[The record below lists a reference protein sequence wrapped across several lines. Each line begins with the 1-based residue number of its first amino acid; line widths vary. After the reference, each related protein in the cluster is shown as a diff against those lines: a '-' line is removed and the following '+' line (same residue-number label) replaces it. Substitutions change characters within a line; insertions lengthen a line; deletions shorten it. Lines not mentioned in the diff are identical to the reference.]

1 MKKDWQLLGAS
12 LNELGIENIQ
22 TFLNMIF
29 EKLIELMSNLQEVN
43 TDEKL
48 TVFEKK
54 MNEYIIQII
63 SNKET
68 LKKLNNDYQEMI
80 NKLLSF
86 DPNSIKEII
95 LGNYDPLIYD
105 QNTYPD
111 IQYYTVSN
119 IQDYNTF
126 VNKFKALKE
135 NENKYFLINTLI
147 KKEDDL
153 TQNVINM
160 KSLSNINKLS
170 NTLLNIYS
178 YKISRDDGKNLK
190 LKDQID
196 NIIESYNEMNPIK
209 IDRPNIFI
217 EEYIEPFIKS
227 WDMIKSKSVQYKC
240 RLLRDLEAGQQP
252 LDMTIDLPLCFFLV
266 DDGDKDGG
274 MFLASAYQHFI
285 DWQNN
290 FIDIIIGNNRLK
302 GIHNSYVS
310 QLEQEVEIQNATK
323 DEIIDLDEK
332 VYKTLNELIS
342 TTSMRNIFTKNNKI
356 NYKNYND
363 IIYNLDFIEEELGKI
378 ILPGIKK
385 FKKDKIKF
393 ITYLYEGLRG
403 GNSTILVDYNMKY
416 EQRELNE
423 REKNDI
429 NELLQANN
437 NNKFYS
443 DVFSS
448 LQILMNEI
456 IKENY
461 EKTHLIYKI
470 IENLP
475 EYIILNP
482 HLVKMFKNSFEFGDL
497 QMFSIDSLVSIFEH
511 FEALCWNSIKKN
523 ILLDYKLEVSEETKK
538 YVIDYFETNKDKEK
552 MININN
558 FTKALRQL
566 ISRSLAGSREETD
579 IKTDAELKLYLG
591 REDLWPKQFI
601 GNDDFIGEIFMICK
615 DDIIIGNCFDLYNIL
630 DGDGILNH
638 ELYKDNQERADIGAV
653 DRGEDEDDDNKSREE
668 EPDDDNDRED
678 L

>member
-1 MKKDWQLLGAS
+1 M
-12 LNELGIENIQ
+12 
-22 TFLNMIF
+22 
-29 EKLIELMSNLQEVN
+29 
-43 TDEKL
+43 
-48 TVFEKK
+48 
-54 MNEYIIQII
+54 
-63 SNKET
+63 
-68 LKKLNNDYQEMI
+68 
-80 NKLLSF
+80 
-86 DPNSIKEII
+86 
-95 LGNYDPLIYD
+95 
-105 QNTYPD
+105 
-111 IQYYTVSN
+111 
-119 IQDYNTF
+119 
-126 VNKFKALKE
+126 NKFKALKE

-153 TQNVINM
+153 TQNVLNM

-178 YKISRDDGKNLK
+178 YKISRDDWKNLK

-196 NIIESYNEMNPIK
+196 NIVEIYNEMNPIK
-209 IDRPNIFI
+209 IERPNIFT
-217 EEYIEPFIKS
+217 EEFIEPFIKS

-274 MFLASAYQHFI
+274 MFLASAYQHLI

-323 DEIIDLDEK
+323 DEIIDIDEK

-342 TTSMRNIFTKNNKI
+342 TTSMRNIFSKDNKI

-363 IIYNLDFIEEELGKI
+363 IIYNLEFIEEELGKI

-538 YVIDYFETNKDKEK
+538 YVIDYFEANKDKEK

-566 ISRSLAGSREETD
+566 ISRSIAGSREETD

-630 DGDGILNH
+630 DGDGILNR
-638 ELYKDNQERADIGAV
+638 ELYKDNQEKADIGAK
-653 DRGEDEDDDNKSREE
+653 DKDEDEDDDNKSREE
-668 EPDDDNDRED
+668 EPDDDEREE

>member
-285 DWQNN
+285 DCQNN

-302 GIHNSYVS
+302 GIHNIV
-310 QLEQEVEIQNATK
+310 
-323 DEIIDLDEK
+323 
-332 VYKTLNELIS
+332 VYLN
-342 TTSMRNIFTKNNKI
+342 
-356 NYKNYND
+356 
-363 IIYNLDFIEEELGKI
+363 
-378 ILPGIKK
+378 
-385 FKKDKIKF
+385 
-393 ITYLYEGLRG
+393 
-403 GNSTILVDYNMKY
+403 
-416 EQRELNE
+416 
-423 REKNDI
+423 
-429 NELLQANN
+429 
-437 NNKFYS
+437 
-443 DVFSS
+443 
-448 LQILMNEI
+448 
-456 IKENY
+456 
-461 EKTHLIYKI
+461 
-470 IENLP
+470 
-475 EYIILNP
+475 
-482 HLVKMFKNSFEFGDL
+482 
-497 QMFSIDSLVSIFEH
+497 
-511 FEALCWNSIKKN
+511 
-523 ILLDYKLEVSEETKK
+523 
-538 YVIDYFETNKDKEK
+538 
-552 MININN
+552 
-558 FTKALRQL
+558 
-566 ISRSLAGSREETD
+566 
-579 IKTDAELKLYLG
+579 
-591 REDLWPKQFI
+591 
-601 GNDDFIGEIFMICK
+601 
-615 DDIIIGNCFDLYNIL
+615 
-630 DGDGILNH
+630 
-638 ELYKDNQERADIGAV
+638 
-653 DRGEDEDDDNKSREE
+653 
-668 EPDDDNDRED
+668 
-678 L
+678 